1 MTVRVKREKESQIE
15 YYGAASGELLG
26 SSAGVRTSVTI
37 TPTDDYLIIVPKN
50 GPNKTQVEQ
59 GSFPTSY
66 IKTEGSQV
74 TRAAD
79 ICSID
84 TDQFGYNQKEGTV
97 VVEFDSNGSDGAD
110 YPRVFSLS
118 NSAGTDLSRF
128 LINPLNTTTV
138 SVIKSSVGVA
148 LTGWSGS
155 ISPNAAEKVAVSMK
169 KDSFAASLSGAS
181 SQTDTSG
188 DMPAAADL
196 LSIGT
201 QRDLANNYLNGHI
214 KSIDYYPRRLTNE
227 QLQELT
233 S

>member
-37 TPTDDYLIIVPKN
+37 TATDDYLIIVPKN

-84 TDQFGYNQKEGTV
+84 TDQFGYNSKEGTV
-97 VVEFDSNGSDGAD
+97 VVEFSSLVPLGARTNDG
-110 YPRVFSLS
+110 VFSLEEATA
-118 NSAGTDLSRF
+118 NLHRIYLGANDHMYWQMRAGGSSIFAAQVGSSLSEDQEH
-128 LINPLNTTTV
+128 
-138 SVIKSSVGVA
+138 A
-148 LTGWSGS
+148 
-155 ISPNAAEKVAVSMK
+155 VAVSWK
-169 KDSFAASLSGAS
+169 SGNQSASFNGGSATNYGTS
-181 SQTDTSG
+181 STL
-188 DMPAAADL
+188 PAAATTL
-196 LSIGT
+196 KIGYINVT
-201 QRDLANNYLNGHI
+201 DYLNGHI
-214 KSIDYYPRRLTNE
+214 KSIDYIPRRLTNE